1 MSQLFE
7 PSVDISTAL
16 AEHGT
21 HFPFATELSLKPLA
35 DFWED
40 LTGKNPTVY
49 GQLGRQ
55 IREGLREAP
64 ALLEPIEDL
73 GLLARHQPLVDAMMS
88 AVFAPA
94 WREFIHVAAFAPF
107 QLRSVYASP
116 AFARDLLGPDGRL
129 NGRVNVDERT
139 AVGIHVLE
147 AWAIVLQRVYGLALP
162 LDLPLVLTVPDGG
175 LERHFKLEFLPGF
188 VHVRTRGEVPRLP
201 PDALE
206 RVRGALLDPS
216 KLADLLPTDRFVLSG
231 LAMIRAVD
239 VTAQEVLSSLKRDL
253 IHRESITAGAR
264 FQALQDKLRVLFHRR
279 DLNFGVAAFQGDRI
293 LYLNHGARMA
303 NACLF
308 EDSVHH
314 RTAEFAGSIYERVA
328 REGRPL
334 IVPDL
339 TTAPARS
346 AVEELALAHGVR
358 ALMVAPLYYQD
369 ELIGTIALKSPNPG
383 DFDATH
389 LPLLQEVLPLFSMAV
404 RRSIDELHGRIQAK
418 IKEKATAIHPV
429 VEWRFERAVLDIL
442 GRRGP
447 GASGSSLDLEPIVF
461 RDVYPLY
468 ALTDIRGSSTRRA
481 EAIQADLLAQLGL
494 AREVLRAAHEAR
506 RLPVLDQLGHRVET
520 YVADAEVSLR
530 AGDETGIIAFLR
542 GDIEPLFD
550 HLQTFGPSVRQRV
563 DEYRRALDPTLG
575 AVYARRREF
584 EESVTVLN
592 DEISAYLDLEEQAA
606 QAMLPHYFEK
616 QKTDGVDYTI
626 YAGASLLQDGAFDP
640 LYLRNLRLWQLM
652 VACGIAVRVD
662 RLKSRLPMPL
672 DAANLI
678 LVQHAPLAIRFRF
691 DEKRFDVDG
700 AYNIRYEIIKKRIDK
715 AVVRTTSERLTQPG
729 KIAIVYAET
738 AEAAEYRHYI
748 AYLQKL
754 GYLTPDV
761 EEVELEELQG
771 AQGLRAL
778 RVTVDLARFPA
789 EPPPGLPAATTLE
802 ARSRA

>member
-1 MSQLFE
+1 MSHSLDL
-7 PSVDISTAL
+7 STDIRAAL
-16 AEHGT
+16 AEHEGR
-21 HFPFATELSLKPLA
+21 FPFATELSLKPLA
-35 DFWED
+35 DFWEK
-40 LTGKNPTVY
+40 LVRKNEAVY
-49 GQLGRQ
+49 GPMGRQ
-55 IREGLREAP
+55 IRKWLDEAP
-64 ALLEPIEDL
+64 ELLGTIEDL
-73 GLLARHQPLVDAMMS
+73 GVIARHRQLVEAMMS
-88 AVFAPA
+88 AVFPPA
-94 WREFIHVAAFAPF
+94 GRDFVHAAAFVPF
-107 QLRSVYASP
+107 QMQNVYATS
-116 AFARDLLGPDGRL
+116 AFERDLLGPDGRL
-129 NGRVNVDERT
+129 KGRVNVDERT
-139 AVGIHVLE
+139 AMTVHVLD

-162 LDLPLVLTVPDGG
+162 LDFPLVLTVPDGN
-175 LERHFKLEFLPGF
+175 LERHFKLEFLDGF
-188 VHVRTRGEVPRLP
+188 IDVRVRGELP
-201 PDALE
+201 PLPADALE
-206 RVRGALLDPS
+206 RVRAALLDPS
-216 KLADLLPTDRFVLSG
+216 GLAELPPTDRFVISG
-231 LAMIRAVD
+231 LALVRAAD

-264 FQALQDKLRVLFHRR
+264 FQALQDKLRVLFRRR
-279 DLNFGVAAFQGDRI
+279 DMYFGVAAFQGDRI

-308 EDSVHH
+308 ADSVHH
-314 RTAEFAGSIYERVA
+314 RAAEFAGSIYERVA

-339 TTAPARS
+339 ASAPARTQ
-346 AVEELALAHGVR
+346 VEERALAHGVR
-358 ALMVAPLYYQD
+358 ALMVAPLHYQD
-369 ELIGTIALKSPNPG
+369 ELIGTIALKSPHPG

-404 RRSIDELHGRIQAK
+404 RRSADELHGRIQAM

-429 VEWRFERAVLDIL
+429 VEWRFERAVLDTL
-442 GRRGP
+442 ERRGP
-447 GASGSSLDLEPIVF
+447 GASGSSAELEPIVF

-468 ALTDIRGSSTRRA
+468 ALADIRGSSTQRA
-481 EAIQADLLAQLGL
+481 SSIQADLLAQLGL

-506 RLPVLDQLGHRVET
+506 RLPVLDQLGHRLEA
-520 YVADAEVSLR
+520 YMADVEVSLG

-563 DEYRRALDPTLG
+563 DEYRQALDPTLG

-584 EESVTVLN
+584 EESVTALN
-592 DEISAYLDLEEQAA
+592 DEISSYLDLEEQAA
-606 QAMLPHYFEK
+606 QAMFPHYFEK

-626 YAGASLLQDGAFDP
+626 YAGASLLKDGAFDP

-662 RLKSRLPMPL
+662 RLKTRQPMPL

-678 LVQHAPLAIRFRF
+678 LVQHAPLSIRFRF

-715 AVVRTTSERLTQPG
+715 AIVRGTTERLTQPG
-729 KIAIVYAET
+729 KIAIVYAQA

-748 AYLQKL
+748 GYLQKL

-761 EEVELEELQG
+761 EELELDELQG

-778 RVTVDLARFPA
+778 RVTVDFAHFPA
-789 EPPPGLPAATTLE
+789 EPPASLAAV
-802 ARSRA
+802 AGQDAGG